1 MKYITLLFSERI
13 SAMKFLLSSVFCFLS
28 LSCLGI
34 DNLALALR
42 FYSGNPYLSNSEK
55 SLFRQIDIAE
65 KKYASNNIKLSLIY
79 YLKGLAYERKNDI
92 NNAEINYMK
101 SLKNNPSYVD
111 AMLALMRIEK
121 QLKKTDEYNK
131 IRESAI
137 NVILQEIENIDQ
149 DSFFKNHIL
158 SDSHFRYAV
167 ENALIP
173 SIYNENKIIMN
184 IAKSNLKQCLKNALK
199 QLNKKQESV
208 EVYSGNGGL

>member
-1 MKYITLLFSERI
+1 M
-13 SAMKFLLSSVFCFLS
+13 
-28 LSCLGI
+28 
-34 DNLALALR
+34 
-42 FYSGNPYLSNSEK
+42 
-55 SLFRQIDIAE
+55 
-65 KKYASNNIKLSLIY
+65 
-79 YLKGLAYERKNDI
+79 AYERQNDI

-101 SLKNNPSYVD
+101 SLKNNPLYVD

-137 NVILQEIENIDQ
+137 NVILQEIENIDH

-208 EVYSGNGGL
+208 EVYSGNDGL